1 MWKYDSA
8 KDSVLLV
15 TKEDYVNCNTSSPI
29 QQYKDGETRIVLD
42 KSGPFYFISGTK
54 DHCEKGQKLIVVV
67 LSQRNTTSAISPAPS
82 PAVEIDGPAVAPAPT
97 SSASAFKAG
106 LIVALMGVLAPLV
119 IF

>member
-1 MWKYDSA
+1 M
-8 KDSVLLV
+8 

-67 LSQRNTTSAISPAPS
+67 LSQRNRPSAGAVSPAPS
-82 PAVEIDGPAVAPAPT
+82 PALAVEIDGPAVAPTPT

-119 IF
+119 VF